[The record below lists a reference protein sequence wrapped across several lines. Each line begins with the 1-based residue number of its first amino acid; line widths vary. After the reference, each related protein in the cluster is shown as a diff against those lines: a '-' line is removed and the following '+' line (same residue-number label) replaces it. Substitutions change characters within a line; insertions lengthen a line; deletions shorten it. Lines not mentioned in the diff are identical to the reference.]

1 MLPTSDTAA
10 LAPRTGSRASSM
22 PADERRAAIAAAT
35 LPLLLEVGA
44 GITTRQIAEAAG
56 IAEGTIF
63 RVFATKEDV
72 IWAAVELA
80 FDPTP
85 VRDGIAAIDRSL
97 PLRERL
103 EAAVAQIQDRTSRI
117 FQLMGVIATIAPD
130 RQGPP
135 LPRKPPGALDGLVD
149 PFLPDADS
157 LSCEPHVAAQ
167 VLRSITFGGTHP
179 MFITEDGVLS
189 PSDIVELALGGI
201 LAR

>member
-35 LPLLLEVGA
+35 LPLVLEVGA

-63 RVFATKEDV
+63 RVFTTKEDV

-85 VRDGIAAIDRSL
+85 IREGIAAIDRSL

-103 EAAVAQIQDRTSRI
+103 EAAVAQLQDRTARI
-117 FQLMGVIATIAPD
+117 SQLMGVIATIAPD
-130 RQGPP
+130 RQGPR
-135 LPRKPPGALDGLVD
+135 LPSKPAAALDGLVD
-149 PFLPDADS
+149 LFLPDAES

-167 VLRSITFGGTHP
+167 VLRSVTFGGTHP
-179 MFITEDGVLS
+179 LFITEDGVLT
-189 PSDIVELALGGI
+189 PSQIVELALGGI